1 MDEGAAVLR
10 KLAIRRVARL
20 SGERSA
26 WLTSDSSHAT
36 LSQCKVTAVTSSSH
50 PPREHELKKKII
62 AVMAVGATSMLVLP
76 AMPASA
82 VAKAGQSCK
91 KLGEVKDG
99 LVCTAKGKKRVY
111 AAAPVTTVPAT
122 VAPGASTPATAPAGH
137 ATVPGF
143 DGKTINVTV
152 LGNVSV
158 SACRSMCF
166 PWPGWG

>member
-62 AVMAVGATSMLVLP
+62 AVMAVGATSMLILP
-76 AMPASA
+76 AMPAFYTQPKTLDDMIDFI
-82 VAKAGQSCK
+82 VARICDQ
-91 KLGEVKDG
+91 LGVEHHLLKRWGTPESDG
-99 LVCTAKGKKRVY
+99 
-111 AAAPVTTVPAT
+111 
-122 VAPGASTPATAPAGH
+122 
-137 ATVPGF
+137 
-143 DGKTINVTV
+143 
-152 LGNVSV
+152 
-158 SACRSMCF
+158 
-166 PWPGWG
+166 